1 VDYLP
6 VGLKLAHRSA
16 VLVGGGQVALRK
28 ARLLLAAGANLT
40 VVAPRIEPGLE
51 ALLRERGGVW
61 QQGVY
66 TGTDITDAALVVA
79 ATPDPAVNEQVSRD
93 AKALR
98 VPVNVVDAPAL
109 CTFVFPAIVER
120 GPLTVAISSGG
131 RSPVLVRE
139 LRRRIEI
146 LLPAAYGRLAEFAGR
161 FRERVRVDR
170 ADPAARRRFWE
181 RVFEGSVA
189 ELVLAGS
196 EELAGERLLQALAGD
211 DHAISGEVC
220 LVGAGPGDPD
230 LLTLKALR
238 MLQRADVILYDRL
251 VAPAILDRGRRDAR
265 RIYVG
270 KARSEHSLPQG
281 EINQLLVDLARQ
293 GLRVVRLK
301 GGDPFIFGRGGEEI
315 ALLARNRI
323 PFQVVPGITAANGAA
338 CYAGIPLTHR
348 DHAQSVRFIAG
359 HLKDGTL
366 DHDWRQ
372 FLSETETLVFYMG
385 LVGLPMI
392 CEQLQRHGRA
402 PETPIALVERASTP
416 EQRVHI
422 GTLATMPGIVAR
434 ERPRAPTLI
443 LVGSVV
449 SLQADLAW
457 FEPDRAG
464 AGESGADSPAD

>member
-1 VDYLP
+1 MDFLP
-6 VGLKLAHRSA
+6 ISLNLTHSSA

-40 VVAPRIEPGLE
+40 VVTPRIEPELE
-51 ALLRERGGVW
+51 ALLREHGGVW
-61 QQGVY
+61 QQGLY
-66 TGTDITDAALVVA
+66 AGTDITDAALVVA
-79 ATPDPAVNEQVSRD
+79 ATPDRAVNERVSLD
-93 AKALR
+93 ARALR
-98 VPVNVVDAPAL
+98 IPVNVVDAPEL
-109 CTFVFPAIVER
+109 CTFLFPAIVDR

-139 LRRRIEI
+139 LRRRIET
-146 LLPAAYGRLAEFAGR
+146 LLPAAYGRLADFAGR
-161 FRERVRVDR
+161 FRERVR
-170 ADPAARRRFWE
+170 AALPDIATRRRFWE
-181 RVFEGSVA
+181 RVFEGSIA

-196 EELAGERLLQALAGD
+196 EGRAGERLLQALAAD

-238 MLQRADVILYDRL
+238 ILQRADVILYDRL
-251 VAPAILDRGRRDAR
+251 VAPAILDLGRRDAQ

-293 GLRVVRLK
+293 GHRVVRLK

-315 ALLARNRI
+315 ALLAQNRI

-348 DHAQSVRFIAG
+348 DHAQSVRFVAG
-359 HLKDGTL
+359 HLKDGVL
-366 DHDWRQ
+366 EHDWHRFQ
-372 FLSETETLVFYMG
+372 SETETLVFYMG
-385 LVGLPMI
+385 LVGLPVI
-392 CEQLQRHGRA
+392 CEQLQRHGRS
-402 PETPIALVERASTP
+402 PDTPVALIERASTP
-416 EQRVHI
+416 QQRVHI

-434 ERPRAPTLI
+434 EQPRAPTLI

-449 SLQADLAW
+449 RLHAELAW
-457 FEPDRAG
+457 FAPDRA
-464 AGESGADSPAD
+464 